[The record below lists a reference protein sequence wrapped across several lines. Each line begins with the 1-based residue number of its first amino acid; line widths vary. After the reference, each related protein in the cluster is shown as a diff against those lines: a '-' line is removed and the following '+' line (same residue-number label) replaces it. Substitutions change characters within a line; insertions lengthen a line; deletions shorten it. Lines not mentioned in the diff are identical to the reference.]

1 MEKTNKFLKMSVF
14 SDIERGLKQAI
25 AYEKGELVLQS
36 SLTFEEI
43 ERNFENAEL
52 LVKTEK

>member
-14 SDIERGLKQAI
+14 SDIELGLKQAI
-25 AYEKGELVLQS
+25 DYEKGELVLQS

-43 ERNFENAEL
+43 KRNFENAEL

>member
-1 MEKTNKFLKMSVF
+1 MSVF
-14 SDIERGLKQAI
+14 SDIELGLKQAI

-43 ERNFENAEL
+43 ERNFENEEPLFEAE
-52 LVKTEK
+52 K

>member
-1 MEKTNKFLKMSVF
+1 MSVF
-14 SDIERGLKQAI
+14 SDIELGLKQAI

-43 ERNFENAEL
+43 ERNFENAEP
-52 LVKTEK
+52 LVEAEK

>member
-14 SDIERGLKQAI
+14 SDIELGLKQAI

-52 LVKTEK
+52 WVKTEK

>member
-1 MEKTNKFLKMSVF
+1 MSVF
-14 SDIERGLKQAI
+14 NDIELGLKQAI

-43 ERNFENAEL
+43 KQNFENADP
-52 LVKTEK
+52 LVEAEN